1 MIHWVSAIFEF
12 YLFPWQLQPLC
23 HHMPQVLN
31 KRTFLSYEVE
41 IEIISFLFQIYF
53 SHIMLLTDYKV
64 MTQHLGIDI
73 IQKTRDKSKI
83 IITIKSP
90 ANYWHY
96 LDDVQLHLWCGT
108 LLARWSV
115 EYHCSRSQ
123 LSWGKKFLS
132 AWLVVGSR
140 MRVGLKMPRVDRHT
154 IFAWKL
160 GATSLHR
167 IFFQYLSWLATDGS
181 INDVATWI
189 LPVQAYTLKLLLATL
204 WPLCFLRPPNPNER
218 NNTLFGLFAY
228 TQWPILPLSHPFFSI
243 PPYYGSIS
251 DHIYHISSASGR
263 PFYSMEA
270 LIYLWLAIE
279 SCNYF
284 YCSIAHLKNVS
295 DNLLQH

>member
-41 IEIISFLFQIYF
+41 IEIISYLFQIYF
-53 SHIMLLTDYKV
+53 SHIMLFTDYKV

-73 IQKTRDKSKI
+73 IQKTRDKRKI

-123 LSWGKKFLS
+123 LSQGKKIPERSTSCWAKNARWVENATRRSSYHF
-132 AWLVVGSR
+132 
-140 MRVGLKMPRVDRHT
+140 RVEAG
-154 IFAWKL
+154 
-160 GATSLHR
+160 
-167 IFFQYLSWLATDGS
+167 
-181 INDVATWI
+181 
-189 LPVQAYTLKLLLATL
+189 
-204 WPLCFLRPPNPNER
+204 C
-218 NNTLFGLFAY
+218 
-228 TQWPILPLSHPFFSI
+228 
-243 PPYYGSIS
+243 
-251 DHIYHISSASGR
+251 HI
-263 PFYSMEA
+263 
-270 LIYLWLAIE
+270 
-279 SCNYF
+279 
-284 YCSIAHLKNVS
+284 IA
-295 DNLLQH
+295 